1 MLLYWLFDTYRSGRS
16 KNCQNCV
23 ATPFDVLGTVRSHD
37 AGWNIVHNDCF
48 NQCIA
53 CDDTVLCFW
62 SLSQFCCF
70 SVVPVFVSGLW
81 WGGGMGAVE
90 SWITVTQRLR
100 PTVRQRGNKN
110 WNNLQDRH
118 VCPPNCALTCKR
130 LFWFA
135 VRVCAVRYLCLSP
148 YPWLTPSKCF
158 GARSSPCPL
167 VFPAMSHVT
176 SPTFALLVCL
186 LAPCICFC
194 SFLFFA
200 VSLRPGDGLPSPP
213 HNTVGCAK
221 VMMNHIPPT
230 RCLKTKINTNA
241 DFHTPN
247 HAVQHGAGFTSQP
260 PQATQRNRKVTLG
273 LDPKEPRKCLKSTIC
288 LCPKTTITVLKGR
301 ILKCDQNL
309 APALVIIWGNSLV
322 FLRKIITSTG
332 FYRCCAPT
340 RQHH

>member
-1 MLLYWLFDTYRSGRS
+1 MQVGTSSPVTVSTSALLAMTRFCPFGRS
-16 KNCQNCV
+16 VNFV
-23 ATPFDVLGTVRSHD
+23 VLAS
-37 AGWNIVHNDCF
+37 F
-48 NQCIA
+48 
-53 CDDTVLCFW
+53 
-62 SLSQFCCF
+62 LSSCL
-70 SVVPVFVSGLW
+70 VFG
-81 WGGGMGAVE
+81 GGGMGAVE
-90 SWITVTQRLR
+90 SWITVTQRLG

-118 VCPPNCALTCKR
+118 VCPPNCALTRKR
-130 LFWFA
+130 FFWFA

-247 HAVQHGAGFTSQP
+247 HAVQHGAGFTTVVRYPELFQTRAKFWACSKSLLAFPRSCSLLPSSLLHALPRSCSPFLVLARP
-260 PQATQRNRKVTLG
+260 P
-273 LDPKEPRKCLKSTIC
+273 
-288 LCPKTTITVLKGR
+288 
-301 ILKCDQNL
+301 
-309 APALVIIWGNSLV
+309 SLV
-322 FLRKIITSTG
+322 LALPHSSHLALPPSFSP
-332 FYRCCAPT
+332 F
-340 RQHH
+340 

>member
-1 MLLYWLFDTYRSGRS
+1 
-16 KNCQNCV
+16 
-23 ATPFDVLGTVRSHD
+23 
-37 AGWNIVHNDCF
+37 
-48 NQCIA
+48 
-53 CDDTVLCFW
+53 
-62 SLSQFCCF
+62 
-70 SVVPVFVSGLW
+70 
-81 WGGGMGAVE
+81 MGAVE
-90 SWITVTQRLR
+90 SWITVTQRLG

-247 HAVQHGAGFTSQP
+247 HAVQHGAGFTTPNP
-260 PQATQRNRKVTLG
+260 PRFFFFWGGGYFVSGGLGVCFFVVLVGGLLTAHSTLWVLVWRLSRVQKVGRLKPWLQWHPSFFLILG
-273 LDPKEPRKCLKSTIC
+273 RAWGRCPSWCVLESSG
-288 LCPKTTITVLKGR
+288 LCSS
-301 ILKCDQNL
+301 
-309 APALVIIWGNSLV
+309 SL
-322 FLRKIITSTG
+322 F
-332 FYRCCAPT
+332 
-340 RQHH
+340 